1 MNVENI
7 EIPILDDNISLKAS
21 IYFSS
26 TTQKRAPFIINISGI
41 ANNHNSSF
49 VSYFSK
55 KFALAGYYVLSYD
68 HRGHENIKN
77 LTKRLIIDNIIK
89 IFMDLHHVISWIMI
103 NQKDRLLNEQII
115 LFGRSLGGAIIL
127 TRGFIDERA
136 KILIPLCTRYDYHS
150 YSGIRFSEE
159 IIKEISPKYFLKA
172 NPINNSRILTAHCID
187 DDVIPY
193 ENVILLKKHLGI
205 GDENVITFNTG
216 SHSFKNHKEE
226 LFKRCN
232 KFIKKI

>member
-1 MNVENI
+1 MNIENI
-7 EIPILDDNISLKAS
+7 EIPILEDNLSLKAS
-21 IYFSS
+21 IYYSS
-26 TTQKRAPFIINISGI
+26 NTLKRAPFIINISGI
-41 ANNHNSSF
+41 ANNRNSSF

-77 LTKRLIIDNIIK
+77 LTKRLIKDNIIK
-89 IFMDLHHVISWIMI
+89 IFTDLHHVISWIMI
-103 NQKDRLLNEQII
+103 NQKDKLLNEQII
-115 LFGRSLGGAIIL
+115 LFGRSLGAAIIL

-150 YSGIRFSEE
+150 YSGFRFSEE
-159 IIKEISPKYFLKA
+159 IIKEISPKYFLKT
-172 NPINNSRILTAHCID
+172 NPINSSRILTAHCID

-216 SHSFKNHKEE
+216 RHSFKNHKEE
-226 LFKRCN
+226 LFKRCI